1 MANKT
6 HTQPTKSCSDCVH
19 EYACR
24 MWTDGRKIS
33 DESASRCTNHT
44 TTKES
49 AAYLIGKMDGEKTA
63 IPVDEHRKLL
73 REMYLQ
79 GKFDGAV
86 EAEEAAKVTN
96 TADVAPR
103 AEWIS
108 VEERL
113 PDCEYG
119 AETEALLFRLKTGTV
134 EAGYFGTGGRF
145 RDKYFR
151 CYHHANEGWDAKDV
165 THWMHLPDPPKGD

>member
-1 MANKT
+1 MSKEKQIEEMARFV
-6 HTQPTKSCSDCVH
+6 CSSFHGHHDC
-19 EYACR
+19 ENCSLY
-24 MWTDGRKIS
+24 
-33 DESASRCTNHT
+33 EERCCV
-44 TTKES
+44 S
-49 AAYLIGKMDGEKTA
+49 
-63 IPVDEHRKLL
+63 
-73 REMYLQ
+73 
-79 GKFDGAV
+79 FC
-86 EAEEAAKVTN
+86 AAKRLYG
-96 TADVAPR
+96 AGYR
-103 AEWIS
+103 KQSEGEWIS

-165 THWMHLPDPPKGD
+165 THWMPLPEPPKEI